1 MEKEKEEEE
10 EKKNGPVTDKPFGSI
25 EIQTSCESTNRVA
38 VTA

>member
-1 MEKEKEEEE
+1 MEKEKEEE